1 MNCTIVF
8 LAQTWLTYTLDH
20 VEPKSEVQAE
30 KAQVEDLT
38 NLALD
43 QDKP

>member
-1 MNCTIVF
+1 MHCTIMF
-8 LAQTWLTYTLDH
+8 LDHTWLIYTLDH
-20 VEPKSEVQAE
+20 ADPESEVQAE

-43 QDKP
+43 